1 MYLQQIIIDMEN
13 FKEQLRSYLLEEL
26 SLPLQPEELQDDTML
41 VSDRIMDSIS
51 SLMLVEYL
59 EKNYDISFE
68 PHEVTAENLD
78 SINIIESFVN
88 QKKASAKAA

>member
-1 MYLQQIIIDMEN
+1 MAHI
-13 FKEQLRSYLLEEL
+13 KAQLRDYLLNEL
-26 SLPLQPEELQDDTML
+26 NLPLQPEELQDDTML

-59 EKNYDISFE
+59 EKTFNISFE

-78 SINIIESFVN
+78 SINIIEAFVN
-88 QKKASAKAA
+88 HKQVSAKAA

>member
-1 MYLQQIIIDMEN
+1 MTPIKN
-13 FKEQLRSYLLEEL
+13 QLREYLLTEL
-26 SLPLQPEELQDDTML
+26 NLPLQPEELQDDTLL

-59 EKNYDISFE
+59 EKTFDISFE

-78 SINIIESFVN
+78 SLNIIEAFVN
-88 QKKASAKAA
+88 QKQVSAKAA

>member
-1 MYLQQIIIDMEN
+1 MLKQIITKLMAQI
-13 FKEQLRSYLLEEL
+13 KTQLREYLLTEL
-26 SLPLQPEELQDDTML
+26 NLPLQPEELQDDTLL

-59 EKNYDISFE
+59 EKTFNISFE

-78 SINIIESFVN
+78 SLNIIEAFVN
-88 QKKASAKAA
+88 QKQVSAKAA